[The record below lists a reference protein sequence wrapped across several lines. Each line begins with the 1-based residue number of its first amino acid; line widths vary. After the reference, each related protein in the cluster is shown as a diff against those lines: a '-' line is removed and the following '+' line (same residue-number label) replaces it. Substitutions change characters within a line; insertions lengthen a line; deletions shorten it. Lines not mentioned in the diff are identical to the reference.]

1 MGSNILALVKKYTV
15 GGVGEVGLWD
25 FGVSQKKKKKNGVG
39 GVGGVGLRCFVGK
52 MLSKISQ
59 IYRKT
64 PVLETLF
71 K

>member
-25 FGVSQKKKKKNGVG
+25 FGVSQKKKNGVS
-39 GVGGVGLRCFVGK
+39 GVGGVGLRCFVDK

-64 PVLETLF
+64 SVLETLF